1 VLAAIRPDSWN
12 LPLFLHVLGAT
23 LLFGTTATI
32 AIVGF
37 AGRSQPIH
45 APMLSRIAF
54 RTFLFGIVPAFVL
67 MRVGAGWIVDKEFEK
82 NEPGWVD
89 VGFVVSEPGAILLL
103 VMGILAW
110 VATRKQGVGKAAL
123 TVPILAGIYLV
134 ALVVAWWAMTTKP
147 G

>member
-1 VLAAIRPDSWN
+1 MLAAIRPDSWN
-12 LPLFLHVLGAT
+12 LPLFLHVLGAI

-37 AGRSQPIH
+37 AGRSQPTY

-67 MRVGAGWIVDKEFEK
+67 MRVGAGWIVDKEFSN
-82 NEPGWVD
+82 NEPGWVG

-110 VATRKQGVGKAAL
+110 VASRRQGVGKAAL
-123 TVPILAGIYLV
+123 TVPILAGLYLI